1 MATSKDCATRLCQAG
16 QEIGKKNITL
26 PEGSEDIG
34 VMFSTLWFLGAPR
47 VFSHTSIQ
55 AAADT
60 F

>member
-1 MATSKDCATRLCQAG
+1 MATSKDCATRLCQA
-16 QEIGKKNITL
+16 GKKNITL

-34 VMFSTLWFLGAPR
+34 VMFSTLWFLGAPQ
-47 VFSHTSIQ
+47 VFSHTSVQ